1 MTDIKTRRDIADM
14 IARSYGFFRYEEGA
28 GVMGS
33 NKGGE
38 HPVLLYKTT
47 NADNALTFC
56 RLMRQRRRRQMNSG
70 PIWNPEH
77 EGWRWCENLNRCGLD
92 SWMGSHMS
100 HVNGNRRSPFAQY
113 YMNDYFDET
122 VEGVVV
128 KLPSRRG
135 AVRFLIGYSDSC
147 NPNAA
152 RLSTTINEF
161 PKPEDDYQ
169 FNEYL
174 EEAMQMADEEARCM
188 AENAREESEAYDAG
202 YDTGMLSLDCDRAK
216 KELVAL
222 LKERR
227 EFPPDQF
234 DLFRTQAPATAATV
248 CRNIVSM
255 YHRLVELREQRDERM
270 KTRDYLDEDKRE
282 IWDHGFSAS

>member
-1 MTDIKTRRDIADM
+1 MTD
-14 IARSYGFFRYEEGA
+14 
-28 GVMGS
+28 
-33 NKGGE
+33 NKASKR
-38 HPVLLYKTT
+38 PTT
-47 NADNALTFC
+47 NDVI
-56 RLMRQRRRRQMNSG
+56 S
-70 PIWNPEH
+70 IWSPEH

-92 SWMGSHMS
+92 WWAGSHMS

-147 NPNAA
+147 NPKAA
-152 RLSTTINEF
+152 RLSTSVHEF

-169 FNEYL
+169 FDEYL
-174 EEAMQMADEEARCM
+174 EEAMKMADEEARCM
-188 AENAREESEAYDAG
+188 AENAREESQAYDAG
-202 YDTGMLSLDCDRAK
+202 VTAGLLAQQCREQK

-234 DLFRTQAPATAATV
+234 DLFRAEAPAMAATV
-248 CRNIVSM
+248 CRNIASM
-255 YHRLVELREQRDERM
+255 YHRLVELREERDTQM
-270 KTRDYLDEDKRE
+270 GTRDYLDENKRE
-282 IWDHGFSAS
+282 VWEHGFGAA